1 MTPRQETPKNIPRPP
16 PTDATI
22 AFASYKKNSSD
33 VISKSEE
40 KATYVIQQSS
50 VLFSPKIKIKNSS
63 GRNDLGFLKRVKNF
77 KF

>member
-50 VLFSPKIKIKNSS
+50 VLFSPKIKNSS

-77 KF
+77 KI